1 MENGTCYAYLLRCAD
16 GTLYAGWTNDPAAR
30 LAAHND
36 GRGAKYTRGRLPVE
50 MVYREAFDTRAE
62 AMRREWELKQMTRAQ
77 KLALIAHGAGGAP
90 AGAQKRGCG
99 GGPKPARFPP
109 RGRAPRGRKKRG
121 IFSPPPANGGAHASF
136 GTHGRAPRTP
146 VPWEEHE

>member
-30 LAAHND
+30 LEAHNE

-50 MVYREAFDTRAE
+50 MVYREAFGTRAE

-77 KLALIAHGAGGAP
+77 KLALIAQGAGRP
-90 AGAQKRGCG
+90 PSSQKET
-99 GGPKPARFPP
+99 F
-109 RGRAPRGRKKRG
+109 
-121 IFSPPPANGGAHASF
+121 
-136 GTHGRAPRTP
+136 
-146 VPWEEHE
+146 

>member
-50 MVYREAFDTRAE
+50 MVYREAFETKAE

-77 KLALIAHGAGGAP
+77 KLALIAHGAWRPPSSQKGA
-90 AGAQKRGCG
+90 
-99 GGPKPARFPP
+99 F
-109 RGRAPRGRKKRG
+109 
-121 IFSPPPANGGAHASF
+121 
-136 GTHGRAPRTP
+136 
-146 VPWEEHE
+146 

>member
-30 LAAHND
+30 LEAHNE

-50 MVYREAFDTRAE
+50 MVYREAFGTRAE

-77 KLALIAHGAGGAP
+77 KLALIAQGAGHRLKKKLFETTP
-90 AGAQKRGCG
+90 AQSAG
-99 GGPKPARFPP
+99 
-109 RGRAPRGRKKRG
+109 
-121 IFSPPPANGGAHASF
+121 HASL
-136 GTHGRAPRTP
+136 RDA
-146 VPWEEHE
+146 

>member
-50 MVYREAFDTRAE
+50 MVYREAFETKAE

-77 KLALIAHGAGGAP
+77 KLALIAHGAERPPSSQKGLFETDLP
-90 AGAQKRGCG
+90 AQSAG
-99 GGPKPARFPP
+99 
-109 RGRAPRGRKKRG
+109 
-121 IFSPPPANGGAHASF
+121 HASL
-136 GTHGRAPRTP
+136 RDAWAAPRTP